1 MDLKNG
7 MILEIDKAIR
17 SDAQEI
23 INYLNIIGGESDNLL
38 FDANGF
44 HMSVEAEENFIE
56 NLTNFR
62 TSALFIGRID
72 NEIACVGSILSSQR
86 DRIAHQAEIAISVK
100 KKFWGLGVGTHLMQT
115 IINYAK
121 SNGQTEILHLGVI
134 EDNYNAISLY
144 KKMGFEEIGR
154 YKKFLK
160 INGQYKDEILMNLY
174 L

>member
-1 MDLKNG
+1 MNLKNG
-7 MILEIDKAIR
+7 MILKINKAIR

-23 INYLNIIGGESDNLL
+23 ISYLNIIGGESDNLL
-38 FDANGF
+38 FGANGF

-56 NLTNFR
+56 NLSGSN
-62 TSALFIGRID
+62 TSALFIGKID
-72 NEIACVGSILSSQR
+72 NEIACVGSVMAPQR
-86 DRIAHQAEIAISVK
+86 ERINHQAEISISVK
-100 KKFWGLGVGTHLMQT
+100 KKFWGLGVATHLMQT

-121 SNGQTEILHLGVI
+121 ANGQTQILHLGVI
-134 EDNYNAISLY
+134 EDNLNAISLY
-144 KKMGFEEIGR
+144 KKLGFVEIGR

>member
-62 TSALFIGRID
+62 TSALFIGKID